1 MTAQPSDRD
10 RTDYGPFAHLTVPNT
25 ALYRQ
30 VMRAFL
36 AAKERFAV
44 HLRPEDVYAALPP
57 ERRPGDPDA
66 VVKALDSLVEW
77 GNLRA
82 DPDTSRVTAVEDF
95 YRKRFIYQLTQAGEA
110 AEQALSAYDEAL
122 GRRGALQAV
131 ALHDIVTQLRALL
144 VIAAEREEDG
154 PDAAKAHLAL
164 SALTAR
170 FDALAENARA
180 FMGSL
185 QRTIDLHGVEVEV
198 FLAYK
203 DRLIQYLERFIQ
215 DLITLGGRIA
225 LLVGELERDGT
236 ADGLLRLAAAREA
249 ADAAPEEAADAEARA
264 YERWAARW
272 AGLSAWFVSADGRP
286 AQARL
291 LRGRA
296 LGAIPQLLAV
306 VRQLN
311 ERRAGRSDRSA
322 DFRALARWFAEAPDD
337 AARHRLWRAA
347 FGLYPARHL
356 TVDADTL
363 DERAAR
369 PEPAATPWA
378 EAEPL
383 RISPQLRRTGS
394 YERRGKA
401 RKVQDRSEQRRLLAE
416 IAARQTA
423 EIAAARARLATDGT
437 TRLSALGELDPAA
450 FGLFLRL
457 LGDALATWRPG
468 MTTTVTTSNDG
479 TMEIRLTALADGT
492 TAEIRTPGGAFRGP
506 DHLVEITDLTRDGR
520 VRADGSG
527 ADTATGTATGTAAG
541 HPGGTG
547 TSAPGAAGAGA
558 ADPRHAAEAAGPRG
572 AAATTGPRD
581 AADTAPAEPRHTAA
595 TTGQP
600 GAADTAAAQPR
611 TVVHGPG
618 NTGADAREA
627 VADSVEKPEGAAG
640 TTARQQGGAR

>member
-1 MTAQPSDRD
+1 MHIRNNGRTMTSTPSEPTRAE
-10 RTDYGPFAHLTVPNT
+10 YAPFAHLSAPNA
-25 ALYRQ
+25 ALYRR
-30 VMRAFL
+30 VMRVFL
-36 AAKERFAV
+36 TAKERFAV
-44 HLRPEDVYAALPP
+44 HLRPEDVHAALEP
-57 ERRPGDPDA
+57 EHRPADQDTVA
-66 VVKALDSLVEW
+66 KALDSLVGW

-95 YRKRFIYQLTQAGEA
+95 YRKRFIYQLTRAGEA
-110 AEQALSAYDEAL
+110 TEQALSVYDEAL

-144 VIAAEREEDG
+144 VLTGD

-170 FDALAENARA
+170 FEALAENARA

-185 QRTIDLHGVEVEV
+185 QRTIDLHEVDVEV

-225 LLVGELERDGT
+225 LLIGELEERSRVDT
-236 ADGLLRLAAAREA
+236 LLRLAAAREA
-249 ADAAPEEAADAEARA
+249 ADAAPDEAVDAEARA
-264 YERWAARW
+264 YERWSAKW
-272 AGLSAWFVSADGRP
+272 SGLAAWFVSADGRES
-286 AQARL
+286 QARL

-356 TVDADTL
+356 TVDAATL
-363 DERAAR
+363 DRRTAR
-369 PEPAATPWA
+369 PVAASTPWA
-378 EAEPL
+378 KAEPL

-401 RKVQDRSEQRRLLAE
+401 RRVQDRSEQRRRLAE
-416 IAARQTA
+416 IAAKQTQ
-423 EIAAARARLATDGT
+423 EIAAARARLATGGI
-437 TRLSALGELDPAA
+437 TRLSALGELDPLT
-450 FGLFLRL
+450 FRLFLQL

-468 MTTTVTTSNDG
+468 MTTTVATSNDG

-492 TAEIRTPGGAFRGP
+492 TAEIRTPGGVFRGP
-506 DHLVEITDLTRDGR
+506 DHTVEIITEEGR
-520 VRADGSG
+520 
-527 ADTATGTATGTAAG
+527 
-541 HPGGTG
+541 P
-547 TSAPGAAGAGA
+547 
-558 ADPRHAAEAAGPRG
+558 
-572 AAATTGPRD
+572 
-581 AADTAPAEPRHTAA
+581 
-595 TTGQP
+595 
-600 GAADTAAAQPR
+600 
-611 TVVHGPG
+611 
-618 NTGADAREA
+618 
-627 VADSVEKPEGAAG
+627 
-640 TTARQQGGAR
+640 

>member
-1 MTAQPSDRD
+1 MTSSPSGPARAG
-10 RTDYGPFAHLTVPNT
+10 YAPFAHLTVPNA
-25 ALYRQ
+25 ALYRR
-30 VMRAFL
+30 VMGAFL

-44 HLRPEDVYAALPP
+44 HLRPEDVHGALPP
-57 ERRPGDPDA
+57 EHRPADLDT
-66 VVKALDSLVEW
+66 VVKALDSLVDW

-144 VIAAEREEDG
+144 VIAAEQE

-164 SALTAR
+164 SALTGR
-170 FDALAENARA
+170 FGALAENARA

-185 QRTIDLHGVEVEV
+185 QRTIDLHDVEVDV

-225 LLVGELERDGT
+225 LLIGELEDQGR
-236 ADGLLRLAAAREA
+236 ARALLRLAAAREA
-249 ADAAPEEAADAEARA
+249 ADAAPDEAESAEARA

-272 AGLSAWFVSADGRP
+272 AGLAAWFVSADGRES
-286 AQARL
+286 QARL

-296 LGAIPQLLAV
+296 LGAIPQLLTV

-322 DFRALARWFAEAPDD
+322 DFRTLARWFAEAPDD
-337 AARHRLWRAA
+337 EARHRLWRAA

-363 DERAAR
+363 DRRTVRPVAAS
-369 PEPAATPWA
+369 TPWA

-401 RKVQDRSEQRRLLAE
+401 RKVQDRSEQRRRLAE
-416 IAARQTA
+416 IAARQA
-423 EIAAARARLATDGT
+423 EETAAARARLATNGT

-450 FGLFLRL
+450 FGLFLGL

-468 MTTTVTTSNDG
+468 MTTTVATSNDG
-479 TMEIRLTALADGT
+479 SMEIRLTALADGT
-492 TAEIRTPGGAFRGP
+492 TAEIRTPGGTFRGP
-506 DHLVEITDLTRDGR
+506 DHQVEITDLPRIGR
-520 VRADGSG
+520 IRMD
-527 ADTATGTATGTAAG
+527 DTPTWEE
-541 HPGGTG
+541 
-547 TSAPGAAGAGA
+547 
-558 ADPRHAAEAAGPRG
+558 R
-572 AAATTGPRD
+572 
-581 AADTAPAEPRHTAA
+581 
-595 TTGQP
+595 
-600 GAADTAAAQPR
+600 
-611 TVVHGPG
+611 
-618 NTGADAREA
+618 
-627 VADSVEKPEGAAG
+627 
-640 TTARQQGGAR
+640 

>member
-1 MTAQPSDRD
+1 MTPQPAEPD
-10 RTDYGPFAHLTVPNT
+10 RTEPAESSGRTEPSGNPAYAPFAHLTAPNS
-25 ALYRQ
+25 ALYRD

-36 AAKERFAV
+36 TAKERFAV
-44 HLRPEDVYAALPP
+44 HLRPEDVHAALPS
-57 ERRPGDPDA
+57 EHRPAAPDA
-66 VVKALDSLVEW
+66 VVKALDSLIGW

-95 YRKRFIYQLTQAGEA
+95 YRRRFIYQLTQAGEA
-110 AEQALSAYDEAL
+110 AEQALSVYDEAL

-144 VIAAEREEDG
+144 VIAAEDE
-154 PDAAKAHLAL
+154 PDPAKAHLAL
-164 SALTAR
+164 STLTSR
-170 FDALAENARA
+170 FEALAENARA

-225 LLVGELERDGT
+225 RLIGELEEQGRVGVM
-236 ADGLLRLAAAREA
+236 LRLAAAREA
-249 ADAAPEEAADAEARA
+249 VDAAPDEIESAEALA
-264 YERWAARW
+264 YARWVAKW
-272 AGLSAWFVSADGRP
+272 AGLSAWFVSADGRE

-322 DFRALARWFAEAPDD
+322 DFRTLARWFAEAPD
-337 AARHRLWRAA
+337 AEARHRLWRAA

-363 DERAAR
+363 ADRAAR
-369 PEPAATPWA
+369 PVATSTPWA

-394 YERRGKA
+394 YERRGKP
-401 RKVQDRSEQRRLLAE
+401 RKVQDRSEQRRQLAE
-416 IAARQTA
+416 LAAKQA
-423 EIAAARARLATDGT
+423 EETAAARVRLATDGT
-437 TRLSALGELDPAA
+437 TRLSALRELDPMA

-468 MTTTVTTSNDG
+468 MTTTVATSNDG
-479 TMEIRLTALADGT
+479 TMEIRLTALTDGS
-492 TAEIRTPGGAFRGP
+492 TAEIRTPGGVFRGP
-506 DHLVEITDLTRDGR
+506 DHLVEITDLT
-520 VRADGSG
+520 AGS
-527 ADTATGTATGTAAG
+527 
-541 HPGGTG
+541 P
-547 TSAPGAAGAGA
+547 
-558 ADPRHAAEAAGPRG
+558 
-572 AAATTGPRD
+572 
-581 AADTAPAEPRHTAA
+581 
-595 TTGQP
+595 
-600 GAADTAAAQPR
+600 
-611 TVVHGPG
+611 
-618 NTGADAREA
+618 AREA
-627 VADSVEKPEGAAG
+627 
-640 TTARQQGGAR
+640 R